1 MNFRRIAIIG
11 AGPVG
16 LEAALRARVEG
27 YDAVVY
33 ESATVGEHFR
43 RYGPMRLFTPFHMNS
58 TGLGRERLRAAGV
71 KLPADEEIL
80 TGAELRERYLLPL
93 ARLEELSGVV
103 VEGARVI
110 AIARDGFTKARTG
123 SRAGSP
129 FLLRI
134 QGARGQ
140 RLERA
145 DAVIDASGVYA
156 TPNATGPSGLPA
168 EGEERIQE
176 QLESHL
182 PDLPGEARPRYAG
195 RRILLVG
202 DGRSAATAV
211 ADLDELVRSGGE
223 GAKTRV
229 DWVHRARG
237 GSAFAPIPRTEL
249 EQLPVLRELDQRAG
263 RIVRESSWLRRHEG
277 ATILSYRAIPSGA
290 IEVTLSDPPGK
301 ERRFEVDR
309 VLALVGYR
317 PDLSLFRELQ
327 IHLCYASEGPMA
339 LAAAILGAQG
349 SDPASGKGCL
359 DQVAHGPESLK
370 NPEPDFYVLGA
381 KSYGR
386 NPNFLLSLG
395 HRQIEDVMT
404 LLGAA
409 EPRLN
414 AAAR

>member
-1 MNFRRIAIIG
+1 MSVRRIAIIG

-134 QGARGQ
+134 QGARDA

-195 RRILLVG
+195 RRILLAG
-202 DGRSAATAV
+202 EGTA
-211 ADLDELVRSGGE
+211 VRSGPRAGARGVPARSLALSRAPDPSLLCLRGPDGARRGDPRRAGERSRLGE
-223 GAKTRV
+223 GV
-229 DWVHRARG
+229 SGSGGAR
-237 GSAFAPIPRTEL
+237 PREP
-249 EQLPVLRELDQRAG
+249 EESRAG
-263 RIVRESSWLRRHEG
+263 LLR
-277 ATILSYRAIPSGA
+277 SGS
-290 IEVTLSDPPGK
+290 E
-301 ERRFEVDR
+301 
-309 VLALVGYR
+309 
-317 PDLSLFRELQ
+317 ELRQ
-327 IHLCYASEGPMA
+327 EPQFPA
-339 LAAAILGAQG
+339 LAGAPSDRGRDDPSRRRRAAPQRGRALT
-349 SDPASGKGCL
+349 PALSR
-359 DQVAHGPESLK
+359 AAGPKNSVMRFLES
-370 NPEPDFYVLGA
+370 A
-381 KSYGR
+381 
-386 NPNFLLSLG
+386 
-395 HRQIEDVMT
+395 
-404 LLGAA
+404 
-409 EPRLN
+409 
-414 AAAR
+414 